1 MKGLATILA
10 AATLWTG
17 AAAADTDATRA
28 VWTRHV
34 EAATAGDLDAVM
46 ADFTEQ
52 SAIITPEGVIAGTAA
67 IRAFFEDFLAGLSPE
82 DPAEVNAQIAHDE
95 VMVFNFTIGETT
107 FHDTAVI
114 RDDRILVL
122 STVGYP
128 AD

>member
-10 AATLWTG
+10 AATFAT
-17 AAAADTDATRA
+17 AAAADTDTTRA
-28 VWTRHV
+28 VWARHV
-34 EAATAGDLDAVM
+34 AAATSGDLDAVM

-52 SAIITPEGVIAGTAA
+52 SAIITPEGVIEGTAA

-95 VMVFNFTIGETT
+95 VMVFNFTIGDTT